1 MWYTPC
7 VREIYQSWSD
17 MEAIV
22 TVAAVSPVERVST
35 RILPRK
41 PEAAVVVM
49 FK

>member
-1 MWYTPC
+1 M
-7 VREIYQSWSD
+7 YQSWSE

-22 TVAAVSPVERVST
+22 TVAAVSPVARVST
-35 RILPRK
+35 TNFPRN